1 MMNLKIQ
8 KAEDGKNAGSAKKCV
23 QTGKKVAD
31 KKETNKKEAN
41 KKQAAQVAVF
51 ENPEFGMVRTATD
64 ENGEPWF
71 CAKDLCDVLG
81 YKNSSCAVNQ
91 HVRSSDVAKRYV
103 ARLAK
108 NRFGVCEGK
117 MQVVQMIFV
126 NESGFYALVLGSKLA
141 TAVKFKDWV
150 TSVVLPQIRKT
161 GGYIPVKEGESE
173 EETIRNAEEILR
185 ATLKEKEMLLEQQ
198 KKLIEEQKARLDG
211 QKSWIADQDARLI
224 QQKAL
229 LHQQEVQMGLDKK
242 LIGEQDVEIRRLNGV
257 VDEQVVNIARKGEN
271 IIHLEHQVDG
281 LMPKAIY
288 SDNVLDSVS
297 CFTTTQVAKEL
308 GITAQELN
316 RSLCALHIQYYQ
328 SGQYMLYAEYAHMGL
343 AKSRTRYNAFL
354 DPNCDGRKEKM
365 GKAVTH
371 TYLVWTEKGRKFIH
385 DLAHRFWELA
395 ELYEV
400 KNLG

>member
-1 MMNLKIQ
+1 MMNSKIQ
-8 KAEDGKNAGSAKKCV
+8 KAEDGKNASSAKKCV

-31 KKETNKKEAN
+31 KKEAN

-51 ENPEFGMVRTATD
+51 ENPEFGTVRTTID
-64 ENGEPWF
+64 KKGEPWF

-81 YKNSSCAVNQ
+81 YRRADNAVRQ
-91 HVRSSDVAKRYV
+91 HVNPLNALKQCIKVDVRKKSDGTISQ
-103 ARLAK
+103 RLTP
-108 NRFGVCEGK
+108 
-117 MQVVQMIFV
+117 MIFV

-161 GGYIPVKEGESE
+161 GGYIPVHEGESE

-185 ATLKEKEMLLEQQ
+185 ATLKKKEMLLEQQ
-198 KKLIEEQKARLDG
+198 R
-211 QKSWIADQDARLI
+211 
-224 QQKAL
+224 
-229 LHQQEVQMGLDKK
+229 K
-242 LIGEQDVEIRRLNGV
+242 LIGEQDEEIRRLNGV

-288 SDNVLDSVS
+288 SDNVLNSVS

-308 GITAQELN
+308 GVTAQELN

-354 DPNCDGRKEKM
+354 DPKCDGRKEKM